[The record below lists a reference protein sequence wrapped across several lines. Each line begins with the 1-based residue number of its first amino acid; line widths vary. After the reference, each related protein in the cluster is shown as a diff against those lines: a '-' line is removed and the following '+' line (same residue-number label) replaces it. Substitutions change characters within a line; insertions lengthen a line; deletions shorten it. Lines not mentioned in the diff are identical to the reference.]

1 MNPAPLARVLK
12 VVGIIT
18 GKSIRADL
26 VEMVN
31 GVLEMI
37 YRDENLLWKYF
48 KADGCRS
55 VTTFYE
61 PCQNRA
67 AVAFKAIVMPPNV
80 INVRELTMDGV
91 PFRITEERVD
101 PTCWAYTRSKCDLPA
116 EHMPP
121 RLLEADIPLCN
132 DSGQVTFRSDCTADC
147 GKLVGVRYL
156 DRNGNEQ
163 REDIELS
170 TSRTPTS
177 VSVVQF
183 LEITFPEREGT
194 ITVETVDGFRLGC
207 YHPSIF
213 IPLHEWFRLTLGCSG
228 SVMQYRGLSTLA
240 PVVFDT
246 DPVPFSDSYLW
257 RLAIKAYENV
267 DSMELTP
274 GQNNGLTRIYNQ
286 LGRVGVADLAT
297 ENANF
302 NTVIPSNLAKTTLGA
317 ARTLSR
323 RGRSFRQY

>member
-12 VVGIIT
+12 VVGVIT

-26 VEMVN
+26 VELIN
-31 GVLEMI
+31 GVLEML
-37 YRDENLLWKYF
+37 YRDESLLWNYF
-48 KADGCRS
+48 KTDGCRN
-55 VTTFYE
+55 VTTFQE

-67 AVAFKAIVMPPNV
+67 PIAFKAVVMPANV
-80 INVRELTMDGV
+80 INVRELRMDGV

-101 PTCWAYTRSKCDLPA
+101 PTCWAYSRAPCDLPA
-116 EHMPP
+116 EHLPP
-121 RLLEADIPLCN
+121 RLLEADVPLCN
-132 DSGQVTFRSDCTADC
+132 DSGQVTFRSDCTGDC

-156 DRNGNEQ
+156 DRNNNEQ

-170 TSRTPTS
+170 TARVGTS
-177 VSVVQF
+177 VSVTQF

-194 ITVETVDGFRLGC
+194 ITVETTDGFRLGS

-213 IPLHEWFRLTLGCSG
+213 IPIHEWFRLTLGCSG

-267 DSMELTP
+267 DSMELTA
-274 GQNNGLTRIYNQ
+274 GQNNGLARIYNQ
-286 LGRVGVADLAT
+286 LAKVGVADLAS
-297 ENANF
+297 ENTNF
-302 NTVIPSNLAKTTLGA
+302 NTVIPSNLCKSTMGT
-317 ARTLSR
+317 ARILSR
-323 RGRSFRQY
+323 RGRTFR